1 MGNLCNRH
9 NLRPLLRVLY
19 TKCLVKSE
27 LSDAEFLIELGH
39 HLLKIPR
46 RFCFGKMNCQCT
58 NPVSDSAVVDMPF
71 LFGPFVIKK
80 KLVCCRTKV
89 PSKLLYIVVEQLFHN
104 CEIMERYLID
114 TALDHATDLT
124 GRTVGILII
133 HQQKGQVCVPEIPL
147 QAMLFRKFQNP
158 VDTFK
163 KQCP

>member
-1 MGNLCNRH
+1 
-9 NLRPLLRVLY
+9 
-19 TKCLVKSE
+19 
-27 LSDAEFLIELGH
+27 
-39 HLLKIPR
+39 
-46 RFCFGKMNCQCT
+46 
-58 NPVSDSAVVDMPF
+58 MPF

-104 CEIMERYLID
+104 YEIMERYLID